1 MKTILAR
8 EYGAKWFGWGAM
20 ALIVAACSNEKV
32 PATDPSRAGLSG
44 SSAYTETSTR
54 NDGETTIVLSDD
66 IRRECQLPNA
76 PREAPQFEFDQAT
89 LRSRGRNI
97 LDDVA
102 TCMSEGPLKG
112 RIITIIGRTD
122 PRGSTEHN
130 QELATNRAEAARN
143 YLAERGVP
151 ADTIRIWSR
160 GEHGAQ
166 GTNEETWALDRRV
179 DFELGDRT
187 ATGETAA
194 NPSPILEGTRIQAL
208 TPGAKQTNEKAAPY
222 ADQAEGGKV
231 SGGSP

>member
-1 MKTILAR
+1 
-8 EYGAKWFGWGAM
+8 M
-20 ALIVAACSNEKV
+20 ALLVAACSNEKA
-32 PATDPSRAGLSG
+32 PAKDASGAGFSG
-44 SSAYTETSTR
+44 SIAASEKSAR
-54 NDGETTIVLSDD
+54 NDRETTIVLPED

-76 PREAPQFEFDQAT
+76 PREAPRFEFNQAT

-102 TCMSEGPLKG
+102 NCMSKGPLKG

-143 YLAERGVP
+143 YLAQRGVP
-151 ADTIRIWSR
+151 TDTIRIWSR

-187 ATGETAA
+187 VAGETAA